1 MNGHLSEYEQWLI
14 KAEHDIKSARVL
26 INADDPVL
34 DTAVYHCQQAAEKSF
49 KAMLAYWNEPVL
61 RTHDINALVEQCIEH
76 EKSIEQ
82 WRDAAEEL
90 TPYGTFFR
98 YPGDV
103 MEPETCDARN
113 ALRLANEIYSFV
125 TDYLEV

>member
-1 MNGHLSEYEQWLI
+1 MKDQLPEYRQWLL
-14 KAEHDIKSARVL
+14 KANHDLRSARIL
-26 INADDPVL
+26 IADDDPVL
-34 DTAVYHCQQAAEKSF
+34 DTAVYHCQQVAEKSF
-49 KAMLAYWNEPVL
+49 KAMLAHWNEPLL

-76 EKSIEQ
+76 DKSFEQ

-103 MEPETCDARN
+103 MEPEPCDAQN
-113 ALRLANEIYSFV
+113 ALRLAYEIYSFV
-125 TDYLEV
+125 KDCLEV